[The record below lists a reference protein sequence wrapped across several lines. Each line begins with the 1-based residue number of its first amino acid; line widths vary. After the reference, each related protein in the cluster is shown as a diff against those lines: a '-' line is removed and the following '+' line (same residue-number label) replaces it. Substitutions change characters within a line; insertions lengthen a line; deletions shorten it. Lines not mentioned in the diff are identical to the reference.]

1 MVITHPDLRSPSFQ
15 LLALKYKCI
24 TIVVV
29 VDWSQRG
36 EYVAKHGITVEQANE
51 ALADPDAVTIVPDP
65 RPASPAAVSAPSDS
79 PSASAM

>member
-1 MVITHPDLRSPSFQ
+1 M
-15 LLALKYKCI
+15 KYKCI
-24 TIVVV
+24 TIVYVV

-65 RPASPAAVSAPSDS
+65 ASITGRGVRTIGF

>member
-1 MVITHPDLRSPSFQ
+1 M
-15 LLALKYKCI
+15 
-24 TIVVV
+24 V

-65 RPASPAAVSAPSDS
+65 ASITGRGVRTIGF

>member
-1 MVITHPDLRSPSFQ
+1 M
-15 LLALKYKCI
+15 
-24 TIVVV
+24 

-65 RPASPAAVSAPSDS
+65 ASITGRGVRTIGF